1 MLIVPVSGKIGWKNP
16 PIVTF
21 LLVAINCLVF
31 FLFQTGDD
39 ASRMSAEVFYLGS
52 GLAQI
57 EVPYYLHY
65 LEAAGKKN
73 DSHPSPEDL
82 DEEALMTL
90 HFEMEAD
97 AGFLDHLKQGKVI
110 APEDPQYEKWRHLR
124 QSYEEKRD
132 HSIAFSWGLRPAY
145 QRVLTYFSHMFLHGG
160 VGHLAGNMVFLW
172 ILGCMLEIGSG
183 RILFIVI
190 YLAGGLAAAGL
201 FCLIYPS
208 STTPLVGASGA
219 IAALMG
225 AYTVLYGIKRVTVF
239 FSLGFYF
246 DTVTVPAIVLL
257 PAWMVNECYQLFFS
271 GASHVAYV
279 AHIGGLAGGALL
291 AFIGERLVGV
301 DRDSFEAAP
310 EDKVIPLMDRAL
322 EHMGNLEMDQARELL
337 EEVLVLSPD
346 NTESLTHLF
355 NIHKLTPESED
366 FHGTAKRLLGVL
378 IRDAA
383 NPEKA
388 LGVYKTYVGVAG
400 RPKLSIPLYLQVA
413 GIMAASGDAEAA
425 EKIVMAVFKR
435 KPDAPALPATLV
447 KLAEAFRKKGRNNRW
462 QRCRQLVCKHF
473 PDSAEAAMILRSDC
487 SV

>member
-16 PIVTF
+16 PIISF

-39 ASRMSAEVFYLGS
+39 ASRISAETFYLES

-57 EVPYYLHY
+57 EVPYYLAH
-65 LEAAGKKN
+65 LDATGKKN
-73 DSHPSPEDL
+73 DSHRSPEAL
-82 DEEALMTL
+82 DEAALVTL

-97 AGFLDHLKQGKVI
+97 ACFLDRLKQGKVI

-132 HSIAFSWGLRPAY
+132 QSIAFSYGLRPAY
-145 QRVLTYFSHMFLHGG
+145 QRVLAYFSYMFLHGG
-160 VGHLAGNMVFLW
+160 VDHLVGNMVFLW

-183 RILFIVI
+183 RLLFIGI
-190 YLAGGLAAAGL
+190 YLVGGLAAAGV

-208 STTPLVGASGA
+208 STIPLVGASGA

-257 PAWMVNECYQLFFS
+257 PVWLVNECYQLFFS

-291 AFIGERLVGV
+291 AAIGERLVGV

-310 EDKVIPLMDRAL
+310 EDKVGPLMDRAL
-322 EHMGNLEMDQARELL
+322 EHVGNLEMDQARELF
-337 EEVLVLSPD
+337 EEVLVLSPE
-346 NTESLTHLF
+346 NIEALTHLF
-355 NIHKLTPESED
+355 NIHKLKPESD
-366 FHGTAKRLLGVL
+366 VFHGTAKRLLGVL
-378 IRDAA
+378 VRDAA
-383 NPEKA
+383 NPGGA
-388 LGVYKTYVGVAG
+388 LGIYETYVRVAG
-400 RPKLSIPLYLQVA
+400 RPRLSIPLYLQLA
-413 GIMAASGDAEAA
+413 GIMAASGEVEAA

-435 KPDAPALPATLV
+435 RPDAPALPAALL
-447 KLAEAFRKKGRNNRW
+447 KLAEAFRTKGRANRW

-473 PDSAEAAMILRSDC
+473 PDSAEAAMILQSDA
-487 SV
+487 ST

>member
-16 PIVTF
+16 PIVTL

-31 FLFQTGDD
+31 FLFQTGDN
-39 ASRMSAEVFYLGS
+39 ASRMTAEAFYLES

-57 EVPYYLHY
+57 EAPYYLDY
-65 LEAAGKKN
+65 LEATGKKN
-73 DSHPSPEDL
+73 DSHPAPEDL
-82 DEEALMTL
+82 DEDALMTL

-97 AGFLDHLKQGKVI
+97 ARFLDHLERGQVI

-145 QRVLTYFSHMFLHGG
+145 QRAFTYFSYMFLHGG
-160 VGHLAGNMVFLW
+160 VGHLVGNMVFLW

-183 RILFIVI
+183 RLLFIVI

-201 FCLIYPS
+201 FCLVYPS
-208 STTPLVGASGA
+208 STIPLVGASGA

-239 FSLGFYF
+239 FSLGVYF

-257 PAWMVNECYQLFFS
+257 PAWLVNECYQLFFS

-291 AFIGERLVGV
+291 AVFGERLAGV

-310 EDKVIPLMDRAL
+310 EDKVGPLMDRAL
-322 EHMGNLEMDQARELL
+322 EHMGNLEMNQAEELF
-337 EEVLVLSPD
+337 EEVLTMSPD
-346 NTESLTHLF
+346 NSEALTHLF
-355 NIHKLTPESED
+355 NIHKLKPASEN

-388 LGVYKTYVGVAG
+388 LGVYKTYVAVAG
-400 RPKLSIPLYLQVA
+400 RPKLSIPLYLQMA
-413 GIMAASGDAEAA
+413 GVMAASGDVEAA

-435 KPDAPALPATLV
+435 KPDAPSLPATLV
-447 KLAEAFRKKGRNNRW
+447 KLAEAFRKEGRTNRW
-462 QRCRQLVCKHF
+462 RRCRQLICRHF
-473 PDSAEAAMILRSDC
+473 PDSVEAAMILQSD
-487 SV
+487 SSI

>member
-31 FLFQTGDD
+31 FLFQTGDG
-39 ASRMSAEVFYLGS
+39 ASRMSAEAFYLES

-57 EVPYYLHY
+57 EVPHY
-65 LEAAGKKN
+65 LGYLETTGKKN
-73 DSHPSPEDL
+73 DSHPSPEAL

-97 AGFLDHLKQGKVI
+97 ARFLEHLEQGKVI

-124 QSYEEKRD
+124 QSYEGKRD
-132 HSIAFSWGLRPAY
+132 QSIAFSYGLRPAY
-145 QRVLTYFSHMFLHGG
+145 QSVLPYFSYMFLHGG
-160 VGHLAGNMVFLW
+160 VGHLVGNMVFLW

-183 RILFIVI
+183 RLLFVVI
-190 YLAGGLAAAGL
+190 YLVGGLAAAGL

-208 STTPLVGASGA
+208 STIPLVGASGA

-257 PAWMVNECYQLFFS
+257 PAWLVNECYQLFFS

-291 AFIGERLVGV
+291 ALIGERSVGV

-310 EDKVIPLMDRAL
+310 EDRVGPLLDRAL

-337 EEVLVLSPD
+337 EEVLTLSPD
-346 NTESLTHLF
+346 NREPLTHLF
-355 NIHKLTPESED
+355 NIHKLKPESED
-366 FHGTAKRLLGVL
+366 FHNTAKRLLGVL
-378 IRDAA
+378 VQDAA

-388 LGVYKTYVGVAG
+388 LGIYETYVRAAG

-413 GIMAASGDAEAA
+413 GIMATSGDVEAA
-425 EKIVMAVFKR
+425 EKIVVAVFKR
-435 KPDAPALPATLV
+435 KPEAPALPAALV
-447 KLAEAFRKKGRNNRW
+447 RLAEAFRKKGRPNRW
-462 QRCRQLVCKHF
+462 QRCRQLVCEHF
-473 PDSAEAAMILRSDC
+473 PDSPEAAMILRSDAPT
-487 SV
+487 